1 MSSLLQF
8 TVSNYR
14 SFKTPVSLS
23 MSASS
28 IKDKPTDSV
37 FECQHK
43 KLLTT
48 AAVYGANSSG
58 KSNLARAIRTMRSF
72 VVNNVKLN
80 DGDILID
87 YYDPFA
93 LSRGGLF
100 ESCTF
105 EMVIYIEG
113 FGRVRY
119 GFGFDLLEI
128 ESEWLYIL
136 PEGKKEEDCNFTR
149 RKDEI
154 WIDEEK
160 FSEGIDKEENTN
172 DNRLFL
178 SVVAQLGG
186 SLSKRILA
194 FFQNELTVISGL
206 DSNEY
211 RSLTRE
217 SFRNQDEISRKAL
230 EFFRHIK
237 LGFDDITIK
246 ESSAFEGDDEVQKRR
261 LPSWVRWQV
270 LTRHNVYEESGDAFE
285 SRNFNIE
292 LQESDGTRKIFEM
305 SASIFGKLLNGGV
318 LVVDEL
324 DAKMHPLISQEIIKL
339 FTDKEN
345 NPSHAQLIFTTH
357 DTNLLSGGLL
367 RRDEIWLTEKRP
379 DEATDLY
386 RLMDVQFADGSR
398 PRNDANL
405 ERNYIRGRY
414 GAIPFITYTGT
425 TNGEKK

>member
-14 SFKTPVSLS
+14 SFKTPVSFS

-28 IKDKPTDSV
+28 IKDKPTGSV

-43 KLLTT
+43 QLLTT

-58 KSNLARAIRTMRSF
+58 KSNLARAIRTMRNI
-72 VVNNVKLN
+72 VVNNVRLN
-80 DGDILID
+80 DGDLLVD
-87 YYDPFA
+87 YDPFV
-93 LSRGGLF
+93 LDRNGLGSAGKF
-100 ESCTF
+100 EI
-105 EMVIYIEG
+105 VVYIETL
-113 FGRVRY
+113 GRVRY
-119 GFGFDLLEI
+119 GFEYNLWSI
-128 ESEWLYIL
+128 VSEWLYIL
-136 PEGKKEEDCNFTR
+136 PDSKKEEYCCFTR
-149 RKDEI
+149 REDEI
-154 WIDEEK
+154 WLDEEK
-160 FSEGIDKEENTN
+160 YPEGIDKEENTN

-186 SLSKRILA
+186 PVSKRIVF

-206 DSNEY
+206 DSKDY

-217 SFRNQDEISRKAL
+217 SFRNQDEISKKAL

-237 LGFDDITIK
+237 LGFEDIEVREPSNI
-246 ESSAFEGDDEVQKRR
+246 EEEDELHKRR
-261 LPSWVRWQV
+261 IPSWLRWQV
-270 LTRHNVYEESGDAFE
+270 LTRHSLYDDSGEKFGTVQL
-285 SRNFNIE
+285 NIDSH
-292 LQESDGTRKIFEM
+292 ESDGTRKIFEM
-305 SASIFGKLLNGGV
+305 SASLFGKLVNGGV
-318 LVVDEL
+318 LVIDEL

-339 FTDKEN
+339 FSDREN
-345 NPSHAQLIFTTH
+345 NPRHAQLIFTTH

-379 DEATDLY
+379 DEGTDLY

-414 GAIPFITYTGT
+414 GAIPFITYTGK
-425 TNGEKK
+425 TNGEEK